1 MFNNMKLMNNKS
13 NIMFKNKLLTLSF
26 ALVTSLTLFFVGCDN
41 NSVTDLGTGT
51 LEVALH
57 DAPANYEEVNV
68 FIERVEVNNGVTDEG
83 WIEIST
89 PQQSYD
95 LLELTNG
102 AMEVLGSTELEAG
115 TYEQIRLVLS
125 STGHSVVIDGTEHEM
140 FVPSGEQTGI
150 KLNVN
155 AEIQPDITYTL
166 LLDFDAARSV
176 VERGTGQSGVEYLL
190 KPVISATNEAITGN
204 IGGTVEPVDAQPF
217 IYAIADS
224 DTLSSTKADT
234 TDGTFKLIG
243 LEEGSYTISVDP
255 TNDMYQSSDTSGVE
269 VTIGQTNDIGTITL
283 PETQN

>member
-1 MFNNMKLMNNKS
+1 MFSNKFLS
-13 NIMFKNKLLTLSF
+13 FTTALITILTLTF
-26 ALVTSLTLFFVGCDN
+26 IGCDN

-68 FIERVEVNNGVTDEG
+68 FIERVEVNNGTTEEG
-83 WIEIST
+83 WIEISS

-102 AMEVLGSTELEAG
+102 AMEVLGSAELEAG

-125 STGHSVVIDGTEHEM
+125 SNGHSVVIDGTEYDM

-176 VERGTGQSGVEYLL
+176 VERGSSQSGAEYLL
-190 KPVISATNEAITGN
+190 EPVISATNEAITGN

-217 IYAIADS
+217 IYAIANS

-243 LEEGSYTISVDP
+243 LEEGTYTISVDP
-255 TNDMYQSSDTSGVE
+255 TNDLYQSSDTSGVDL
-269 VTIGQTNDIGTITL
+269 TIGQTNDIGTITL
-283 PETQN
+283 SETQN